1 MLWTHRS
8 VSRLRRNPRRHMENL
23 CPPKEETCSHLSRRP
38 QVFFFLLY
46 AFFFLKKSLFP
57 SPLSVFFLPGRVL
70 DSWHEVSPPRGDLT
84 VKRWTFDVMK
94 TNQPTNEQTNK
105 QTNSWPAL
113 TMKQEIKGCW
123 LECLRATPPWPSPHP
138 PRWLFTLGWLSAR
151 PDTTVTNDNGTAMV
165 EEGGHSQWMFTAQ
178 MLIS

>member
-1 MLWTHRS
+1 
-8 VSRLRRNPRRHMENL
+8 MENL
-23 CPPKEETCSHLSRRP
+23 CPPKEETSSRLSRRP
-38 QVFFFLLY
+38 QVSFKY
-46 AFFFLKKSLFP
+46 IFFLKKSLFLP
-57 SPLSVFFLPGRVL
+57 SFLSFSCPDVCSTRDTRCLLLEETWR
-70 DSWHEVSPPRGDLT
+70 SSAEHLT
-84 VKRWTFDVMK
+84 WWKQTD
-94 TNQPTNEQTNK
+94 QPTNQ

-123 LECLRATPPWPSPHP
+123 LERLRATPPWPSPHP

-151 PDTTVTNDNGTAMV
+151 PDTTVTNDNGTVMV